1 MALLAGLGAGGI
13 FLIVVLVLAIATV
26 VVLVLNYQK
35 VGPNEVLIVS
45 GGLRQTVTEDD
56 GTVRQVGYRMRIGG
70 GAFVIPFIQSAQV
83 LPLEIFTVQVRA
95 GEALT
100 KNGVQLTAVGMG
112 QVKVGSSEGDIRLA
126 LEQFLG
132 RGSAAIKDVTNQV
145 LEGLLRAYLGSA
157 TVEEIYQNRDDFNAK
172 VAKDAG
178 TELSKMGLELISFT
192 LIDISDTQGY
202 IEALGKPHIAA
213 VRRDAE
219 IAEAETDKEAV
230 IKTAESRMAADVA
243 RLKAETKVAQANR
256 DFEIARAGFAAEVNQ
271 KKAEADM
278 AYELERQKEAAT
290 LKEEEL
296 KVKILERK
304 KLIDLEELEI
314 SRKEKELQATVE
326 KTAVARQKQVQTEAQ
341 AEAFRLEAEAKA
353 KTKAARMTAEAEAD
367 ALKLK
372 GEAEAEAMRQ
382 KADAYAGYN
391 QVAVYEML
399 FKIMPDLARAVSEP
413 LSQVDKMVVID
424 SGNDSQG
431 VSKITGQVANVLGQL
446 PSVVEAVSGIDIT
459 KLGDKLKGTEAKPK
473 SKPASKPSSKKTA
486 TTRKTPGKG
495 D

>member
-1 MALLAGLGAGGI
+1 MELIAITAAAWFWIVLAVI
-13 FLIVVLVLAIATV
+13 LIATAVVLVM
-26 VVLVLNYQK
+26 NYQK
-35 VGPNEVLIVS
+35 VGPNEVLIIS
-45 GGLRQTVTEDD
+45 GGLRQSVTDDD

-70 GAFVIPFIQSAQV
+70 GAFVPPFIQSAQV

-95 GEALT
+95 QEALT
-100 KNGVQLTAVGMG
+100 RNGVQLTAVGMA
-112 QVKVGSSEGDIRLA
+112 QVKVGSSETDIRLA

-145 LEGLLRAYLGSA
+145 VEGLLRAYLGSS
-157 TVEEIYQNRDDFNAK
+157 TVEEVYQNRDDFNAK
-172 VAKDAG
+172 VAKDA
-178 TELSKMGLELISFT
+178 TAEVSKMGLELISFT

-202 IEALGKPHIAA
+202 IAALGKPHIAA

-219 IAEAETDKEAV
+219 IAEAETDKEAT

-304 KLIDLEELEI
+304 KLIDLEGLEI
-314 SRKEKELQATVE
+314 SRKEKELEATVE
-326 KTAVARQKQVQTEAQ
+326 KTAIARQKQIQTEAQ
-341 AEAFRLEAEAKA
+341 AEAYRVEAEARA
-353 KTKAARMTAEAEAD
+353 RAKAARMNAEAEAD
-367 ALKLK
+367 GMKLK
-372 GEAEAEAMRQ
+372 GEAEATAMQ
-382 KADAYAGYN
+382 LKAEAYAGYN
-391 QVAVYEML
+391 EAAVYEML
-399 FKIMPDLARAVSEP
+399 FKIMPELARAVSEP

-424 SGNDSQG
+424 SGPDSQG
-431 VSKITGQVANVLGQL
+431 ASKVTGQVAKVLGQL
-446 PSVVEAVSGIDIT
+446 PAVVEAMSGIDIT
-459 KLGDKLKGTEAKPK
+459 KLGDRLKGTDADKPK
-473 SKPASKPSSKKTA
+473 PAAKKSA
-486 TTRKTPGKG
+486 SRKTTGKG